1 MSSLVTLAG
10 DEGDDKPTFAV
21 VLRDEIEALRK
32 QMDKSS
38 IKSSNNP
45 SEDSYGVRA
54 SNAMPVRPKN
64 TSDNGRDVR
73 ALLDALS
80 DSIARSD
87 IRPSRIFE
95 TRHHQ
100 QQSQTN
106 AQDGRDVRVLLDAV
120 SDSLSRNNIRPLRVF
135 DTHNQVPAHNR
146 TLPSTASDGAQRDF
160 RVLLD
165 GIHSQGQGDIL
176 ADRIYQG
183 LSAAASS
190 VVPPAPWDRPISI
203 GMKGTLNRDH
213 QYAVDLPRK
222 TGPGDGYGADLA

>member
-1 MSSLVTLAG
+1 VSSLVTLAG

-203 GMKGTLNRDH
+203 GMEGTLNRDH

-222 TGPGDGYGADLA
+222 TSPGDGYGADLA